1 MANDLHIAPKE
12 YEIIEGFLE
21 DSLSKKEEIEFKNF
35 EANDPDWNQKIEEV
49 KFLKLGLENYLF
61 KEEIEKIH
69 QENFNKL
76 SNKPKINSFWPLAIA
91 ASILFLLIA
100 GASFLGLFQNKN
112 ERLFEAYYETD
123 PGLITAMSG
132 SESYEFDRGMVDFKS
147 GNFNE
152 ALQFWEPLLEADS
165 SQDTLV
171 YFVAMAKLE
180 LEKYEQSEDLLTK
193 FVNGRETEFNEEARW
208 YLALLYLKKGEIEK
222 AKSLLMELQKPDA
235 KTLLEELK

>member
-1 MANDLHIAPKE
+1 MAKDLNIAPKE
-12 YEIIEGFLE
+12 YEVIEGFLE
-21 DSLSKKEEIEFKNF
+21 DCLSKKEEIEFKNF
-35 EANDPDWNQKIEEV
+35 EASDPDWNLKIEEV
-49 KFLKLGLENYLF
+49 KFLKQGLENYLF

-69 QENFNKL
+69 QENFNRR
-76 SNKPKINSFWPLAIA
+76 SNKLKINSFWPLAIA

-132 SESYEFDRGMVDFKS
+132 TDSYEFDRGMVDFKS
-147 GNFNE
+147 ENYTGS
-152 ALQFWEPLLEADS
+152 LQFWEPLLEADS

-180 LEKYEQSEDLLTK
+180 LEKYEQSEGLLTNL
-193 FVNGRETEFNEEARW
+193 VNGRDTEFSEEAKW
-208 YLALLYLKKGEIEK
+208 YLALLYLKKGEIEM
-222 AKSLLMELQKPDA
+222 AKSLLKELQKPDA